1 MAKTAISKSS
11 ETFAVGQVVADGYGS
26 YGQKILNR
34 IFVDAVGEYRWLVQE
49 VRIKENKATP
59 AGDGKLLALRS
70 TRDLREYDFTW
81 TPDVITIKKG
91 DVLKDEAGKFYAAE
105 SSTKVWSLSD
115 GTWSSVGNEGTE
127 ITWGGSRK
135 KLTPVKTIGG
145 NSFSD
150 YLG

>member
-11 ETFAVGQVVADGYGS
+11 ETFAVGQVVTDGDSS
-26 YGQKILNR
+26 YGQKILRR
-34 IFVDAVGEYRWLVQE
+34 IFVDVVGEYRWLVQE

-59 AGDGKLLALRS
+59 TGSGEYLGLRS
-70 TRDLREYDFTW
+70 TKDLRKYDFTW
-81 TPDVITIKKG
+81 IPDAITFQKG
-91 DVLKDEAGKFYAAE
+91 DVFKDESGKFYVAE
-105 SSTKVWSLSD
+105 SSTKVWSLNE

-135 KLTPVKTIGG
+135 LTPVLSAGG
-145 NSFSD
+145 NKFSD